1 MALTSQMNIKEKL
14 SLLWIFATFNYAYAD
29 LVSLFDPRLMSEVA
43 GGSTG
48 ALAMTP
54 ELLFVGAIIM
64 EIAIIMIVLSR
75 ILNYRANRYANIIA
89 GSIKT
94 VIIAASMFVGTPVM
108 YYTFFAIIEII
119 CTSLIVW
126 YAWKWPRTEG

>member
-1 MALTSQMNIKEKL
+1 MDMSQMDMKEKL

-43 GGSTG
+43 GGNAG
-48 ALAMTP
+48 ALSMTP

-75 ILNYRANRYANIIA
+75 ILSYRLNRYANIIA

-94 VIIAASMFVGTPVM
+94 VTIIGSMFVGTPVM
-108 YYTFFAIIEII
+108 YYTFFAIIEIL

-126 YAWKWPRTEG
+126 YAWKWPETEG